1 MNLSSGTD
9 DSDTTF
15 TIEESAFILNS
26 LLGELPDSGRSCESF
41 SESFWDQT
49 KQFQYQDDAREKVCE
64 ANAEIKAHHRS
75 NIVEIK
81 AEKWILCRRRAY
93 ATDVERTV

>member
-49 KQFQYQDDAREKVCE
+49 K
-64 ANAEIKAHHRS
+64 
-75 NIVEIK
+75 
-81 AEKWILCRRRAY
+81 
-93 ATDVERTV
+93 